1 MAEAALDAL
10 AARLGQAAA
19 PSVGLETARQ
29 LAELLRE
36 AGHREKAKENV
47 FQNLLKIL
55 RKATSEVD
63 VACKDASALAHLDCH
78 LLLLSECFR
87 CLRNACVQCPN
98 NQNVM
103 RNLGLIDVS
112 CHLIELLQKLETD
125 LESSLTAFRCS
136 LQFLGNIAT
145 GNRDSQER
153 IWKLALPFLFLFL
166 IVTNHLLKCP
176 ELVRALYAKLSN
188 QERTMLLELLLS
200 EKSDKDS
207 AVCKEMGTFLASCF
221 QEKCHS
227 VLRLASAANN
237 EDEEALLML
246 RLLDALCEMTSND
259 GQVEHLQ
266 TCPDLLETAVS
277 TLQLVHLSGKQTTN
291 VFTATH
297 SATGQEQ
304 ICHPAV
310 GLKSHLIRL
319 IANLCYKNKANQ
331 DKVYELDGI
340 PLILDNCSIDDN
352 NPFIS
357 QWSMYA
363 IHNLTE
369 QNERN
374 QELIS
379 QLEQRGLAGSSILEN
394 MGLKVEKQ
402 DKKLI
407 LRSAGKMPDL

>member
-153 IWKLALPFLFLFL
+153 IWKLALPFLFL
-166 IVTNHLLKCP
+166 
-176 ELVRALYAKLSN
+176 
-188 QERTMLLELLLS
+188 TMLLELLLS